1 MKSYLKIVSVPLFF
15 VGLVMLVLSSCENG
29 DTPLSPDIEK
39 TEVRD
44 AYLFLVEAHA
54 VKQEGMFTII
64 KAFSNDYKSKFL
76 SEEMTE
82 EQLMTV
88 AETLDSFSAFAAEH
102 RDELEDA
109 RNIFEYYN
117 PKKDLK
123 GSMVDFWGW
132 ISGSAKRARTRV
144 LTVASN
150 LTKEERSQL
159 YNDWLRDET
168 KQEFESEDDFWKK
181 LEKGDLDTK
190 ANSIF
195 ADFNNNLEFIE
206 MAQEKDLDIHKI
218 FVKEGAEGI
227 NKGATVLIEAVKEA
241 TPLGEGMGMVEN
253 AADFVDNAEKAVDS
267 PLDGDGKLDQVEN
280 ALKDYL
286 NGYLPIDEIIDN
298 SEMAND
304 LSESLKNLYNSSK
317 GALNPEN
324 WLDRNPTWGG
334 VKIIDKSETGSE
346 CDIVIAESTDSNFD
360 NITQVLIGLTD
371 YVSNNTGFEMVVPEG
386 NWEFKSVDIWGN
398 FEKQIADVIA
408 GTMSELSVF
417 SDPDENSDDD
427 GDDEQS
433 KDLTGRWDGTLAI
446 EEINFVVEDIEEDE
460 DISEGCEV
468 EDFGEI
474 DFDQYIGIEQPF
486 VLQLEKEENS
496 QEYEATMIIYEVE
509 DELTSGFS
517 ENASMKTAYNIYSA
531 NAEDEEVLY
540 LNGIFSDNSLTLTG
554 EEEGFKINYVGEF
567 EIKGED
573 KYTLSGYWLMG
584 TTSKPE
590 MITGSW
596 SSERLPPEFWK

>member
-1 MKSYLKIVSVPLFF
+1 MKSYLKIISVPLFF
-15 VGLVMLVLSSCENG
+15 VGIVMLILSSCENG
-29 DTPLSPDIEK
+29 DSPLSPDVDK
-39 TEVRD
+39 TDVRD

-54 VKQEGMFTII
+54 VKQDGMFTII

-76 SEEMTE
+76 EEEMTE
-82 EQLMTV
+82 EQLMKV

-102 RDELEDA
+102 RDELNDA
-109 RNIFEYYN
+109 GNIFEYYT

-123 GSMVDFWGW
+123 GAMVDFFGW
-132 ISGSAKRARTRV
+132 ISGSSKRARTRV

-159 YNDWLRDET
+159 YNDWLREET
-168 KQEFESEDDFWKK
+168 KQESENEDDFWKK
-181 LEKGDLDTK
+181 LEKGELDTK

-253 AADFVDNAEKAVDS
+253 ANNYIDNAEKAVDA
-267 PLDGDGKLDQVEN
+267 PLDGDGKLEQVEN
-280 ALKDYL
+280 AIKDYL
-286 NGYLPIDEIIDN
+286 SGYVPIDEIIDN
-298 SEMAND
+298 SEMAKD
-304 LSESLKNLYNSSK
+304 LSESLKNLYNTSK
-317 GALNPEN
+317 GARNPEN
-324 WLDRNPTWGG
+324 WLNRNPKWGG
-334 VKIIDKSETGSE
+334 VKIVDKSKTGSE
-346 CDIVIAESTDSNFD
+346 CDIVVAEATDSNFD

-371 YVSNNTGFEMVVPEG
+371 YVSNTTEFEMVVPEG

-398 FEKQIADVIA
+398 FEKQVTDIIA
-408 GTMSELSVF
+408 GAMNELSVF
-417 SDPDENSDDD
+417 SEPDENGDDD
-427 GDDEQS
+427 GDDELS
-433 KDLTGRWDGTLAI
+433 KDLTGRWDGTLVI
-446 EEINFVVEDIEEDE
+446 EEINFDSEDIEEDE
-460 DISEGCEV
+460 DLAEGCEID
-468 EDFGEI
+468 DFEEI
-474 DFDQYIGIEQPF
+474 DFDQFIGVEQPF
-486 VLQLEKEENS
+486 VLQLEIIENS
-496 QEYEATMIIYEVE
+496 QEYEATMIIYDVE

-517 ENASMKTAYNIYSA
+517 DNSSMKTAYNIYTA
-531 NAEDEEVLY
+531 EDEDEEVIY
-540 LNGIFSDNSLTLTG
+540 LHGVFTDNSLTLTG
-554 EEEGFKINYVGEF
+554 KEQGVGITYVGEF

-590 MITGSW
+590 MMTGSW